1 MRANPF
7 LCSVH
12 REMTPSADTLV
23 TGRQVRFLRDGVSA
37 ERDILM
43 SRPICNRT
51 FFAPQKCAH
60 RSCHGGSQ
68 FLKEAGRITQLPQQ
82 LECG

>member
-1 MRANPF
+1 
-7 LCSVH
+7 
-12 REMTPSADTLV
+12 MTPSADTLAP
-23 TGRQVRFLRDGVSA
+23 GRRVRFLRDGRLDL
-37 ERDILM
+37 ERHPDESTDLQ
-43 SRPICNRT
+43 SQG

-60 RSCHGGSQ
+60 RSCHGDSQ